1 LWTRLDGSPAGR
13 SARSKPSLPRRQPP
27 PPGLTPPTRPPPR
40 TAAAAPPGPPPA
52 SPPGTPGPPL
62 RPPPGPPLR
71 PPPGPPSPGPPP
83 GTPTGMP
90 PKPPGTPPG
99 TLCTGGSVPTSKAH
113 PSHPS
118 NPSTERRPQV
128 SDREAFGGGCEGAEM
143 TRVDRLRA
151 DGWTECGTCGGSGKV
166 DSSCSDQCD
175 YEVAC
180 PDCVDGRVPP
190 DGMVEAAARWAHAE
204 MGRRSG

>member
-1 LWTRLDGSPAGR
+1 
-13 SARSKPSLPRRQPP
+13 
-27 PPGLTPPTRPPPR
+27 
-40 TAAAAPPGPPPA
+40 
-52 SPPGTPGPPL
+52 
-62 RPPPGPPLR
+62 
-71 PPPGPPSPGPPP
+71 

-204 MGRRSG
+204 MGRRSGVGLTWEAAYPEEQADYMRIARSMLVAAARWEAPE